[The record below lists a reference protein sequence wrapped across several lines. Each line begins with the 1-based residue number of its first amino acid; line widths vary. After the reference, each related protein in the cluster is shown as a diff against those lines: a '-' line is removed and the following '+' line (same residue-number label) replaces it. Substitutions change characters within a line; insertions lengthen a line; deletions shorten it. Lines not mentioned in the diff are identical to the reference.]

1 MHVRYMYE
9 TPTNTDQ
16 HKRFSGIF
24 KDWMIHYND
33 PHRFFSF
40 RDFDDKSNRSLNLS
54 AEVTIGRHN
63 YHKSTSDQHLST
75 NNEDGNENIA
85 RWRRCPTHLLFVV
98 SWENSTN
105 YL

>member
-1 MHVRYMYE
+1 MHVRYM
-9 TPTNTDQ
+9 TPTNTDE

-33 PHRFFSF
+33 PHCFFSSGIL
-40 RDFDDKSNRSLNLS
+40 DDNSYRSTS
-54 AEVTIGRHN
+54 AEVTISPHN
-63 YHKSTSDQHLST
+63 YHKSTSGWHLST

-85 RWRRCPTHLLFVV
+85 RTHLLFVV
-98 SWENSTN
+98 LWENSTN

>member
-16 HKRFSGIF
+16 QKRFSGIF

-33 PHRFFSF
+33 PHCFFSGI
-40 RDFDDKSNRSLNLS
+40 FDDNSNRSTS

-75 NNEDGNENIA
+75 SNEDGNENIA
-85 RWRRCPTHLLFVV
+85 RIHLLFVV